1 MKQTVISDPIDV
13 RTRLAELGLT
23 VEVLTESILAGEL
36 ASNSCTPNDP
46 PSVPG
51 FMFWARIVRALRE
64 NTVTDGFVRSD
75 ERNFSIVISPD
86 RSYSIA
92 VSTGDE
98 ATGDPSSPSPSTKY
112 AKGPLTVEA
121 VERNGQLL
129 LFKEMEPPEGEDSK
143 VTGITRILLVRKS
156 GDLILCEL
164 SVPDKVVDGFVETW
178 AERIILPTIELDGPE
193 RRANPEDDAGD
204 LDIDI
209 TRRDG
214 Q

>member
-1 MKQTVISDPIDV
+1 MNPETVISDPIDV
-13 RTRLAELGLT
+13 RSRVAELGLS

-36 ASNSCTPNDP
+36 ARNSCTPNDP
-46 PSVPG
+46 PSAPG
-51 FMFWARIVRALRE
+51 FLFWAKIVRALRE
-64 NTVTDGFVRSD
+64 NLVTDGFVRSD
-75 ERNFSIVISPD
+75 ERNFSIVVSPD

-98 ATGDPSSPSPSTKY
+98 ATGDPSSPSSTKY

-129 LFKEMEPPEGEDSK
+129 LFKEMEPPEAEDSK
-143 VTGITRILLVRKS
+143 VVGITRILLVRKS
-156 GDLILCEL
+156 GDSILSEL

-178 AERIILPTIELDGPE
+178 AERIILPTIELDRPE
-193 RRANPEDDAGD
+193 RRANPEDDADD

-209 TRRDG
+209 TRRNG